1 MQRHHRTNQLGNTLA
16 ALVVGAAIGV
26 GAGILFAPDEGKK
39 TRKKIKKSFDQ
50 SRDDLSDKIDDL
62 KNQVRHVVERKKHDL
77 EDSIDHFVST
87 AGKKR
92 DEVIT
97 ALEKKLAELKKETEK
112 VAANAKK

>member
-1 MQRHHRTNQLGNTLA
+1 MK
-16 ALVVGAAIGV
+16 
-26 GAGILFAPDEGKK
+26 EKK